1 MKFKPICISQST
13 TAIIAPRITVET
25 ITTADCLNRV
35 VLSSHVI
42 FLNSPFSSWVQLFL
56 RAVDFSSL
64 LPLNQSSFTG
74 PELFCFL
81 VYCML
86 LAESAVLLC
95 FHSVWMRFLILCHIV
110 ITLFTILTCQC
121 YFNAHFHLPPLL
133 ILRHKKKTS
142 FIAHLTITQVYS
154 ASQEIFFCF

>member
-64 LPLNQSSFTG
+64 FAIKPILLHWSGTIF
-74 PELFCFL
+74 F

-142 FIAHLTITQVYS
+142 FIARLTITQVYS

>member
-1 MKFKPICISQST
+1 MDYIPYNSPTFTHYIMKFKPICISQST

-64 LPLNQSSFTG
+64 FAIKPI
-74 PELFCFL
+74 
-81 VYCML
+81 L
-86 LAESAVLLC
+86 LHWSG
-95 FHSVWMRFLILCHIV
+95 
-110 ITLFTILTCQC
+110 TILFPCVLYASCRICSTSLFPFCLDAFS
-121 YFNAHFHLPPLL
+121 YPL
-133 ILRHKKKTS
+133 S
-142 FIAHLTITQVYS
+142 YCNYAVYNPDMPML
-154 ASQEIFFCF
+154 F